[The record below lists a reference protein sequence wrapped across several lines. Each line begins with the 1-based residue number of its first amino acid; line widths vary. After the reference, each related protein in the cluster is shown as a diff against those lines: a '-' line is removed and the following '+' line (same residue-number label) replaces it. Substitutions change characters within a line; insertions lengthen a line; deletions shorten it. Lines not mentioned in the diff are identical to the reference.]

1 MLVKLT
7 PVLGECASLVRAYR
21 GRGAQRFDG
30 FQVLDEAIFRG
41 HPPSSH
47 WETHCNGGN
56 ETFGNVG
63 NDHPNQEDRAIQP
76 RITLE
81 ENEA

>member
-7 PVLGECASLVRAYR
+7 PVLGECASLVRADR

-47 WETHCNGGN
+47 
-56 ETFGNVG
+56 
-63 NDHPNQEDRAIQP
+63 
-76 RITLE
+76 
-81 ENEA
+81 